1 MNKRLKEL
9 IERIRRIKDR
19 LNPKETNVSETG
31 ETSSSDKE
39 PMLSNE
45 PTRSY
50 APYMSSPN
58 DWLCVHA
65 TSYEP
70 KKNSDGEMYIETT
83 AMATDYRFVRSTVH
97 FTLNHVVVGHTL
109 GNWDDASI
117 VVLAPFKD
125 VVEKNSKPEMVCMVD
140 TYFEPNPDKGLVLPE
155 STYIVRPGDNNGKL
169 FEIGEHSAT
178 YKTDNYTKE
187 DEEYI
192 LSSDSSD
199 KDKFYR
205 LLSGD
210 VSEVEAQSA
219 LGYDKKLIDV
229 YNKSKDKKA
238 FMRGIFEENRFIILN
253 KLLRD
258 YVVNEATRKMGFYSR
273 DSRDGRDEIVKKSAK
288 KAGFNAT
295 SHNAEHFNSLEGDI
309 EHESCFI
316 VKLVDVLKTK
326 DVDKITKFFNER
338 KNERIPMGKEI
349 IANITD
355 NKPIPDVY
363 NVYDEIY
370 KRRVE
375 SDKMLYETCKTISL
389 ERVQKEELERIQKE
403 EEGLEV
409 YKPNLYKTLKRHSQK
424 INSELELSL
433 NELKQNPENYAL
445 LQRNLRRL
453 VAQQSQKLPAQSLER

>member
-70 KKNSDGEMYIETT
+70 KKNSDGEMYVETT
-83 AMATDYRFVRSTVH
+83 AMATDYRSVRSTVH
-97 FTLNHVVVGHTL
+97 FTLNHVVASHAY
-109 GNWDDASI
+109 GNWDDAGI
-117 VVLAPFKD
+117 VVLAPFND
-125 VVEKNSKPEMVCMVD
+125 VVEKNSKPEMVCMID
-140 TYFEPNPDKGLVLPE
+140 TYFEPDPDKGLVLPE
-155 STYIVRPGDNNGKL
+155 STYIIRPGDNNGKL

-187 DEEYI
+187 EEEYI
-192 LSSDSSD
+192 LSCDSSD
-199 KDKFYR
+199 KEKFYR

-258 YVVNEATRKMGFYSR
+258 YVVKEAAGKMGFYLTYPDR
-273 DSRDGRDEIVKKSAK
+273 GIELVEQSAK

-295 SHNAEHFNSLEGDI
+295 SYNADHYGSLEGHL
-309 EHESCFI
+309 EHESYYI
-316 VKLVDVLKTK
+316 IRLVDILKTK
-326 DVDKITKFFNER
+326 DVDKIIEFFSENKDEAY
-338 KNERIPMGKEI
+338 NGVILNI
-349 IANITD
+349 ID
-355 NKPIPDVY
+355 NKPISDVY
-363 NVYDEIY
+363 NVYDEMY
-370 KRRVE
+370 KRHVE
-375 SDKMLYETCKTISL
+375 SDRMFHEKYNTISS
-389 ERVQKEELERIQKE
+389 ERMQKEEK
-403 EEGLEV
+403 GLEV